1 MDSGGLCV
9 MISGTQ
15 WTQTLHADSLDIL
28 VLALLT
34 MPQVAMYGK
43 QLVSSV
49 VGEWLFSSVL
59 GEGCLQTSTDSDVTC

>member
-9 MISGTQ
+9 MTCGTQ

-34 MPQVAMYGK
+34 MPQVAMYSK

-49 VGEWLFSSVL
+49 VGE
-59 GEGCLQTSTDSDVTC
+59 